1 MRWLFA
7 AAATVVLLKV
17 LLDVTVGLRVTQQ
30 DEMQGRDLSEL
41 GDERL
46 IFFLVRVWSNRATQT
61 VKQDE

>member
-1 MRWLFA
+1 MLWLFA
-7 AAATVVLLKV
+7 AMATLVLLKV

-41 GDERL
+41 GDEGL

>member
-1 MRWLFA
+1 MLWLFA
-7 AAATVVLLKV
+7 AMATLVLLKV

>member
-7 AAATVVLLKV
+7 AMATLVLLKV